1 MATDVNSLDILK
13 GLVEK
18 VIFEQDNLNLLKLK
32 INQLSRDEIT
42 PKEMK
47 QIILNQRAMMLEEIL
62 ELFPF
67 FIKNLQ
73 EDNSRTKS
81 NDNNTSVLE
90 QKLGEREELL
100 ELVARRIQSLVHGTI
115 SLEKND
121 VNDVNDE
128 NILSSVEDSVI
139 KELKIIDIDS

>member
-67 FIKNLQ
+67 FIKNLHQ

-100 ELVARRIQSLVHGTI
+100 EIVAHRIQSLVQG
-115 SLEKND
+115 SLDME
-121 VNDVNDE
+121 
-128 NILSSVEDSVI
+128 
-139 KELKIIDIDS
+139 

>member
-18 VIFEQDNLNLLKLK
+18 VIFSGDNLNLLKIK
-32 INQLSRDEIT
+32 ISQLSRDEIT

-47 QIILNQRAMMLEEIL
+47 QLILNQRATMLDEIL

-67 FIKNLQ
+67 FFKKLQ
-73 EDNSRTKS
+73 ENDNSRTNS
-81 NDNNTSVLE
+81 SDINISDLE

-100 ELVARRIQSLVHGTI
+100 ELVARRIQGLVEGNI
-115 SLEKND
+115 AIEKK
-121 VNDVNDE
+121 VHRKKGV
-128 NILSSVEDSVI
+128 
-139 KELKIIDIDS
+139 